1 MNKISELLINTFLPN
16 TRPVECLHHLKQN
29 WYFPLTALAFF
40 YPEVQWGNDFCK
52 ANLTIPSMALT
63 FIAMILVAS
72 QVSDLWSAVRWLPWW
87 LNVFVILSAIGI
99 CWRLQTYAFDFFCT
113 SLQKSSE
120 QAYPIS
126 MALALG
132 SFLFVYVC
140 LAHFWQRL
148 TRLFQET
155 KVFSDLHPFEVG
167 IYAFLFVLTLL
178 FAARLFLMTTV
189 FYDARPDGFYDLIY
203 TSDSGGLVRNM
214 GWLYLT
220 FSENDLRQP
229 LFAVFAA
236 PFVGAPYALGE
247 FLGLSITS
255 EVILINTLQI
265 TLLFVANFMLSRL
278 LNLTTTAR
286 VCFMVMLTATYST
299 LLNVLMIEQYV
310 TAYFWLVLTLVCLLR
325 GQRNTNFALY
335 GAGGTLLTSLALLPV
350 IGGNAP
356 GKTPKRWLQDMLRRG
371 AGFAA
376 LLLAWGRF
384 DVYYSLLAKIESLC
398 NFTGEEIS
406 FSDRLRQFTGFV
418 HDCFLAPAASVGE
431 YTLSSAP
438 HIAWML
444 EPVEHINWFGV
455 LLLALCL
462 ISAAWNWEE
471 RIARLSIYWIGFS
484 LLLLVVLGW
493 GTQENGLT
501 LYVLYFC
508 WAFFVLLFMLI
519 QRTADSLKQPLLLPV
534 VCIAV
539 TALLLLVNLAGVKG
553 MLAFGLE
560 YYPL

>member
-52 ANLTIPSMALT
+52 ANLTIPSMALA
-63 FIAMILVAS
+63 FIAMMLIAS

-148 TRLFQET
+148 TQLFQET
-155 KVFSDLHPFEVG
+155 RVFSDLHPFEVG

-220 FSENDLRQP
+220 YPENDLRQP

-371 AGFAA
+371 AEFAA

-398 NFTGEEIS
+398 SFTGEEIS

-418 HDCFLAPAASVGE
+418 HDCFLSPAASVGE
-431 YTLSSAP
+431 NTLSSAP

-484 LLLLVVLGW
+484 LLLLV
-493 GTQENGLT
+493 
-501 LYVLYFC
+501 
-508 WAFFVLLFMLI
+508 
-519 QRTADSLKQPLLLPV
+519 
-534 VCIAV
+534 
-539 TALLLLVNLAGVKG
+539 NLAGVKG